1 MKNNFGE
8 IGEAAEHSENSEKKI
23 ENLLKENEELKE
35 KIRHIENLLTLD
47 PLTEV
52 YNRRYIE
59 EELKTLFEEVEAIKQ
74 NKERRTGK
82 EDQLSII
89 FLDIDDFKKVNDTY
103 GHEAG
108 DIVLKEISGLIKKNI
123 RSSDKV
129 ARYGGEEF
137 IMVLLKA
144 SKEDAYQKA
153 EQVRKLISQ
162 TKIKINTKDFLS
174 VTVTLGVASLSN
186 EKSIKEL
193 INKADKVLYEGKKTG
208 KNKTTIAE

>member
-8 IGEAAEHSENSEKKI
+8 IGETAERSENSEKKV
-23 ENLLKENEELKE
+23 ESLLKENEELKE

-59 EELKTLFEEVEAIKQ
+59 EELKTLFDEVEAIKQ

-89 FLDIDDFKKVNDTY
+89 FLDIDDFKKVNDNY

-108 DIVLKEISGLIKKNI
+108 DIVLKEVSGLIKRNI

-137 IMVLLKA
+137 IIVLVKA

-153 EQVRKLISQ
+153 EHVRTLISQ

-193 INKADKVLYEGKKTG
+193 LNKADKVLYEGKKTG

>member
-8 IGEAAEHSENSEKKI
+8 IGETAERSENSEKKV
-23 ENLLKENEELKE
+23 ESLLKENEELKE

-59 EELKTLFEEVEAIKQ
+59 EELKTLFDEVEAIKQ

-89 FLDIDDFKKVNDTY
+89 FLDIDDFKKVNDNY

-108 DIVLKEISGLIKKNI
+108 DIVLKEVSGLIKRNI

-137 IMVLLKA
+137 IIVLVKA

-153 EQVRKLISQ
+153 EHVRTLISQ
-162 TKIKINTKDFLS
+162 TKIKINTKDSLS

-193 INKADKVLYEGKKTG
+193 LNKADKVLYEGKKTG

>member
-8 IGEAAEHSENSEKKI
+8 IGETAEPSENSEKKV
-23 ENLLKENEELKE
+23 ESLLKENEELKE
-35 KIRHIENLLTLD
+35 KIKHIENLLTLD

-59 EELKTLFEEVEAIKQ
+59 EELKSLFEEVEAIKQ

-89 FLDIDDFKKVNDTY
+89 FLDIDDFKKVNDNY

-137 IMVLLKA
+137 IIVLVKA

-153 EQVRKLISQ
+153 EHVRKLISQ
-162 TKIKINTKDFLS
+162 TKIKINTKDFLT

-193 INKADKVLYEGKKTG
+193 LNKADKVLYEGKKSG